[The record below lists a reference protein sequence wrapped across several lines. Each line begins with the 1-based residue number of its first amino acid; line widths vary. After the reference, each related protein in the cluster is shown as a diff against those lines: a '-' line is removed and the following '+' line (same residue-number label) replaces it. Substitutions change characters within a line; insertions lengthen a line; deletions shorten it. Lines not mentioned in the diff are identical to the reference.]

1 MIRNHVIQRAQ
12 GCLVAMLS
20 SDSSASC
27 DPALVLAR
35 LLVQRGAYD
44 PVVAARIYRAWR
56 EASGRDMS
64 DTLLPRAAIIGIS
77 GVRHLF
83 RNKLRTSVVSD
94 WTRRDATLTH
104 SDPAEVQA
112 AALFA
117 AVISELIETGVDPEG
132 LHDFAV
138 LHAKGTDPAISFAVR
153 IASEIAPGLTRNDVP
168 AVLQAV
174 FHRFLHIPHFEW
186 TVKDMG
192 PSAAACGALLGASRG
207 ISAVPGHWVE
217 DFYRP
222 GDSRPL
228 RIAEVLKLASN
239 LAWNP
244 KVKAT
249 VPDRR
254 MQTRPLR
261 DPNEIEAG
269 LREHFNLLMAK
280 TGKHVPETI
289 LESLRDIAR
298 VNKGIVTKHKY
309 MFTDFGIRLRKE
321 DLPEIG
327 LMHAMRALS
336 LAPDDA
342 HACFNVAYICWIL
355 GRIGEAR
362 RHLAL
367 ALQHDPNLE
376 PAKHF
381 LAWLDAGC
389 PSAAEGPAPETPGSK
404 P

>member
-1 MIRNHVIQRAQ
+1 MRNHVIQRAQ

-20 SDSSASC
+20 SDAHGSC

-35 LLVQRGAYD
+35 LLAQHGAYD
-44 PVVAARIYRAWR
+44 PAAAARVYRAWQ
-56 EASGRDMS
+56 EASGRDMA
-64 DTLLPRAAIIGIS
+64 DALLPRAVIIGMS

-83 RNKLRTSVVSD
+83 RNKRRTSVVSD
-94 WTRRDATLTH
+94 WARRDAMLTH
-104 SDPAEVQA
+104 ADPAEVQA
-112 AALFA
+112 AVLFA
-117 AVISELIETGVDPEG
+117 AVISELVETGVDPAG

-138 LHAKGTDPAISFAVR
+138 QQAQGTDPAIGFAVH
-153 IASEIAPGLTRNDVP
+153 IASALAPELKRNDMP

-174 FHRFLHIPHFEW
+174 FYRFLHIPRFEW

-192 PSAAACGALLGASRG
+192 PSAAACGALIGASRG
-207 ISAVPGHWVE
+207 IDAVPGHWIE

-222 GDSRPL
+222 GDSQPL
-228 RIAEVLKLASN
+228 RIAEVLKLASS

-244 KVKAT
+244 KLKTA

-254 MQTRPLR
+254 TQTRPLR
-261 DPNEIEAG
+261 DPGQIEAG
-269 LREHFNLLMAK
+269 LREHFNLLIAK

-289 LESLRDIAR
+289 LDSLRDIAR
-298 VNKGIVTKHKY
+298 VNKGIVTEHKY
-309 MFTDFGIRLRKE
+309 MFADFGIRLRKE

-355 GRIGEAR
+355 GRIGEAK
-362 RHLAL
+362 RHLVL
-367 ALQHDPNLE
+367 ALQHEPDFE
-376 PAKHF
+376 PAKRF
-381 LAWLDAGC
+381 LTWLSSGSP
-389 PSAAEGPAPETPGSK
+389 PSPETPGSK
-404 P
+404 KL

>member
-1 MIRNHVIQRAQ
+1 
-12 GCLVAMLS
+12 MLS
-20 SDSSASC
+20 SDSHNSC
-27 DPALVLAR
+27 DPALVLTR
-35 LLVQRGAYD
+35 LLVQHGAYD
-44 PVVAARIYRAWR
+44 PAAAARIYRAWQ

-64 DTLLPRAAIIGIS
+64 DTLLPRAAIIGMS
-77 GVRHLF
+77 GVRHMF
-83 RNKLRTSVVSD
+83 KNKRRTSVVSD
-94 WTRRDATLTH
+94 WVRRDAALTH
-104 SDPAEVQA
+104 SNPVEVQA
-112 AALFA
+112 AVLFA
-117 AVISELIETGVDPEG
+117 ATISELVETGIEPAD

-138 LHAKGTDPAISFAVR
+138 QQTQGTDPAIGFAVH
-153 IASEIAPGLTRNDVP
+153 IASALAPDLKRNDAP
-168 AVLQAV
+168 AALQAILYK
-174 FHRFLHIPHFEW
+174 FLHIPRFEW

-192 PSAAACGALLGASRG
+192 PSAAACGALIGASRG
-207 ISAVPGHWVE
+207 IDAVPGHWIE

-228 RIAEVLKLASN
+228 RIAEVLKLASS

-244 KVKAT
+244 KLKAT

-254 MQTRPLR
+254 TQTRPLP
-261 DPNEIEAG
+261 DPGQIEAG
-269 LREHFNLLMAK
+269 LREHFNLLIAK

-289 LESLRDIAR
+289 LDSLRDIAR
-298 VNKGIVTKHKY
+298 VNKGIVTEHKY
-309 MFTDFGIRLRKE
+309 MFADFGVRLRKE

-355 GRIGEAR
+355 GRIGETK
-362 RHLAL
+362 RHLVL
-367 ALQHDPNLE
+367 ALQYDPDFE

-381 LAWLDAGC
+381 LTWLDAGC
-389 PSAAEGPAPETPGSK
+389 PPSPEVSSATRTLRKTQPAKLPKTPPRRLPK